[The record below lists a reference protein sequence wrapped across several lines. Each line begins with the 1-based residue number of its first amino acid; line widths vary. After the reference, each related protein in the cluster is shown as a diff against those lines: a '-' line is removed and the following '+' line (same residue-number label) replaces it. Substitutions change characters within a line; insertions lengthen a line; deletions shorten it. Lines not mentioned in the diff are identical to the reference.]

1 MRINSV
7 SYPAILYRLDFANA
21 RVATP
26 SQSIPNVLSKDD
38 MMRLLS
44 MMMYNQ
50 AGMAF
55 KLARVA
61 AEAYAGLN
69 FDFTA

>member
-7 SYPAILYRLDFANA
+7 SYPAILYRLDLANFRA
-21 RVATP
+21 AAP
-26 SQSIPNVLSKDD
+26 SQQVPNVLSKDD
-38 MMRLLS
+38 VMRLLS

>member
-21 RVATP
+21 KAP
-26 SQSIPNVLSKDD
+26 APAQQAPNVLSKDD
-38 MMRLLS
+38 IMKILN

-55 KLARVA
+55 KLARIA